1 MLRETLGYV
10 HARTTLHELLVRAI
24 LNQAVLPVKMRVGDS
39 TAVAHPRFNRECTRL
54 GACHLKVTQET
65 CIAETRRTRRFLHI
79 LCALCASH
87 VSEPS
92 HPKVEHSP
100 LLAEAFYNQSISKRA
115 R

>member
-54 GACHLKVTQET
+54 GACHLEGDTRNMHRRDAKD
-65 CIAETRRTRRFLHI
+65 AEIFTYP
-79 LCALCASH
+79 LCSLRLSC
-87 VSEPS
+87 
-92 HPKVEHSP
+92 
-100 LLAEAFYNQSISKRA
+100 Q
-115 R
+115 